1 MANTIITPE
10 IVARE
15 ALMQLTNN
23 AVMSRLVHR
32 DYSSEFVA
40 GVGDVV
46 NVRKPATFLAKDFVA
61 EIEIQDANEVSV
73 PIKMD
78 KHYDVSF
85 QVTTKEMSLDIED
98 FSEQL
103 IKPAMLAFNDKIDAD
118 LIALHS
124 KITNTV
130 DMAGDTF
137 APADLIK
144 ARKHIVNA
152 GAPTTNRYAVIGTE
166 AEADLLN
173 TELFV
178 SAEKVGDE
186 GTALR
191 EASLGR
197 KFGLDIYTDQNVKKG
212 SAYTP
217 NLVFHKNAFAF
228 VTRPLALPQG
238 AGKAA
243 IMNYNGYGLRVVFG
257 YDVNTKLDTVSIDM
271 ICGMAVLDKSLAA
284 VIKDAR

>member
-10 IVARE
+10 VVARE

-40 GVGDVV
+40 GVGEVV
-46 NVRKPATFLAKDFVA
+46 NIRKPATFIAKDFVS
-61 EIEIQDANEVSV
+61 EIEIQEANEATV
-73 PIKMD
+73 PVKMD

-85 QVTTKEMSLDIED
+85 QVTSKEMTLDIAD

-130 DMAGDTF
+130 DMTGDVF
-137 APADLIK
+137 APVDLIK

-197 KFGLDIYTDQNVKKG
+197 KFGMDIYTDQNIKKG
-212 SAYTP
+212 SAFAP

-238 AGKAA
+238 ASKAA

-257 YDVNTKLDTVSIDM
+257 YDVNTKQDTVSIDM